1 MDEKELYELIKDRR
15 ASNLFGDLEY
25 QLDLAKPNSAVAHKL
40 GTLRQYFSSTKHL
53 YEDNYFP
60 ADETIAQYKER
71 DTSLFEESM
80 EHILEAMKFFNTHL

>member
-25 QLDLAKPNSAVAHKL
+25 QLDTAKPNSAVAHKL
-40 GTLRQYFSSTKHL
+40 GGLRQYFSSIGRL
-53 YEDNYFP
+53 YRDNYFP

-71 DTSLFEESM
+71 DASLFEEAINY
-80 EHILEAMKFFNTHL
+80 ILESMKFFNVHI